1 MILIKKGNGVMD
13 HIIYLDHA
21 ATTKIDDTVLKE
33 MLPYLTSYYGNAS
46 SLYSLGKSSREAVE
60 KARKQVANAINCSA
74 NEIYFTSC
82 GSESDNLAIKGIA
95 KGNKNRGRHII
106 TSSIEHPAVLET
118 CKSLE
123 REGFEVS
130 YVPVKENGIIDIDIL
145 RRLIRPDTV
154 LISIMTANNEVG
166 TIQPIEQIGK
176 IARANNI
183 VFHTDS
189 VQAIGSLDINVKK
202 MNIDSLSM
210 SGHKFYAPK
219 GIGVLYVRNGIKF
232 LRQQDGG
239 HQEKEKRSGTEN
251 VAGIVGIGKAI
262 EIASKDRTIYSEKMR
277 NLRDTYVRSVINNF
291 SNVFVNGDIENRLA
305 GNMNISF
312 LGYKGAYLV
321 EELDRRGICTSSG
334 SACSAGLPMPS
345 GVLMNMSHN
354 VGIAESSLRVTFGKE
369 NTMDDVKYLLYAL
382 NDILKK

>member
-1 MILIKKGNGVMD
+1 MD
-13 HIIYLDHA
+13 HIVYLDHA
-21 ATTKIDDTVLKE
+21 ATTKIDDAVLKE
-33 MLPYLTSYYGNAS
+33 MLPYLQYNYGNAS
-46 SLYSLGKSSREAVE
+46 ALYSLGRSSREAVE
-60 KARKQVANAINCSA
+60 NARKQVANVIGASP

-95 KGNKNRGRHII
+95 KAYRKFGKHII

-118 CKSLE
+118 CKTLE
-123 REGFEVS
+123 NEGFEVS
-130 YVPVKENGIIDIDIL
+130 YLSVKENGIIDVEEL
-145 RRLIRPDTV
+145 RKKIRRDTI
-154 LISIMTANNEVG
+154 LISIMSANNEVG
-166 TIQPIEQIGK
+166 TIQPIEEIGR

-183 VFHTDS
+183 IFHTDS
-189 VQAIGSLDINVKK
+189 VQAIGSVDINVRK
-202 MNIDSLSM
+202 MKIDALSM

-219 GIGVLYVRNGIKF
+219 GVGVLYVRNGIKF

-262 EIASKDRTIYSEKMR
+262 EIADKNRLVYVDKMR
-277 NLRDTYVRSVINNF
+277 LLRDSYVKSVVSNF
-291 SNVFVNGDIENRLA
+291 SNVFVNGDMENRLA

-312 LGYKGAYLV
+312 IGHKGAYLV

-345 GVLMNMSHN
+345 NVLMNMTHN
-354 VGIAESSLRVTFGKE
+354 VKIAESSLRVTFGRE
-369 NTMDDVKYLLYAL
+369 NTLEEVQYLIYSL
-382 NDILKK
+382 NDILKKETV

>member
-1 MILIKKGNGVMD
+1 MD
-13 HIIYLDHA
+13 HIVYLDHA
-21 ATTKIDDTVLKE
+21 ATTKIDDAVLRE
-33 MLPYLTSYYGNAS
+33 MLPYLQYNYGNAS
-46 SLYSLGKSSREAVE
+46 ALYSLGRNSREAVE
-60 KARKQVANAINCSA
+60 NARKQVANVIGASP

-95 KGNKNRGRHII
+95 KAYRKFGKHII

-118 CKSLE
+118 CRTLE
-123 REGFEVS
+123 SEGFEIS
-130 YVPVKENGIIDIDIL
+130 YLPVKENGIVDIEEL
-145 RRLIRPDTV
+145 RKAIRRDTI

-166 TIQPIEQIGK
+166 TIQPIEEIGRV
-176 IARANNI
+176 ARANNI

-189 VQAIGSLDINVKK
+189 VQAIGSVEINVRK
-202 MNIDSLSM
+202 MNIDALSM

-219 GIGVLYVRNGIKF
+219 GVGVLYVRNGVKF

-239 HQEKEKRSGTEN
+239 HQEREKRSGTEN

-262 EIASKDRTIYSEKMR
+262 EIAEKNR
-277 NLRDTYVRSVINNF
+277 LVYVDKLKLLRDSYVKSVISNF
-291 SNVFVNGDIENRLA
+291 SNVFVNGDMEKRLA

-312 LGYKGAYLV
+312 IGHKGAYLV

-345 GVLMNMSHN
+345 NVLMNMTHN
-354 VGIAESSLRVTFGKE
+354 VKIAESSLRVTFGRE
-369 NTMDDVKYLLYAL
+369 NTLDEVQYLIYSL
-382 NDILKK
+382 NDILKSN

>member
-1 MILIKKGNGVMD
+1 MD
-13 HIIYLDHA
+13 HIVYLDHA
-21 ATTKIDDTVLKE
+21 ATTKIDDAVLRE
-33 MLPYLTSYYGNAS
+33 MLPYLQYNYGNAS
-46 SLYSLGKSSREAVE
+46 ALYSLGRNSREAVE
-60 KARKQVANAINCSA
+60 NARKQVANVIGASP

-95 KGNKNRGRHII
+95 KAYRKFGKHII

-118 CKSLE
+118 CRTLE
-123 REGFEVS
+123 SEGFEIS
-130 YVPVKENGIIDIDIL
+130 YLPVKENGIVDIEEL
-145 RRLIRPDTV
+145 RKAIRRDTI

-166 TIQPIEQIGK
+166 TIQPIEEIGRV
-176 IARANNI
+176 ARANNI

-189 VQAIGSLDINVKK
+189 VQAIGSVEINVRK
-202 MNIDSLSM
+202 MNIDALSM

-219 GIGVLYVRNGIKF
+219 GVGVLYVRNGIKF

-239 HQEKEKRSGTEN
+239 HQEREKRSGTEN

-262 EIASKDRTIYSEKMR
+262 EIAEKNR
-277 NLRDTYVRSVINNF
+277 LVYVDKLKLLRDSYVKSVISNF
-291 SNVFVNGDIENRLA
+291 SNVFVNGDMEKRLA

-312 LGYKGAYLV
+312 IGHKGAYLV

-345 GVLMNMSHN
+345 NVLMNMTHN
-354 VGIAESSLRVTFGKE
+354 VKIAESSLRVTFGRE
-369 NTMDDVKYLLYAL
+369 NTLDEVQYLIYSL
-382 NDILKK
+382 NDILKSN

>member
-1 MILIKKGNGVMD
+1 MD
-13 HIIYLDHA
+13 HIVYLDHA
-21 ATTKIDDTVLKE
+21 ATTKIDDAVLKE
-33 MLPYLTSYYGNAS
+33 MLPYLQYNYGNAS
-46 SLYSLGKSSREAVE
+46 ALYSLGRSSREAVE
-60 KARKQVANAINCSA
+60 NARKQVANVIGANP

-95 KGNKNRGRHII
+95 KAYRKFGKHII

-118 CKSLE
+118 CKTLE
-123 REGFEVS
+123 NEGFEVS
-130 YVPVKENGIIDIDIL
+130 YLSVKENGIIDVEEL
-145 RRLIRPDTV
+145 RKTIRRDTI
-154 LISIMTANNEVG
+154 LISIMSANNEVG
-166 TIQPIEQIGK
+166 TIQPIEEIGR

-183 VFHTDS
+183 IFHTDS
-189 VQAIGSLDINVKK
+189 VQAIGSVDINVRK
-202 MNIDSLSM
+202 MKIDALSM

-219 GIGVLYVRNGIKF
+219 GVGVLYVRNGIKF

-262 EIASKDRTIYSEKMR
+262 EIADKNRLVYVDKMR
-277 NLRDTYVRSVINNF
+277 LLRDSYVKSVVSNF
-291 SNVFVNGDIENRLA
+291 SNVFVNGDMENRLA

-312 LGYKGAYLV
+312 IGHKGAYLV

-345 GVLMNMSHN
+345 NVLMNMTHN
-354 VGIAESSLRVTFGKE
+354 VKIAESSLRVTFGRE
-369 NTMDDVKYLLYAL
+369 NTLEEVQYLIYSL
-382 NDILKK
+382 NDILKKETV

>member
-1 MILIKKGNGVMD
+1 MD
-13 HIIYLDHA
+13 HIVYLDHA
-21 ATTKIDDTVLKE
+21 ATTKIDDAVLRE
-33 MLPYLTSYYGNAS
+33 MLPYLQYNYGNAS
-46 SLYSLGKSSREAVE
+46 ALYSLGKSSREAVE
-60 KARKQVANAINCSA
+60 NARKQVANVIGASP

-95 KGNKNRGRHII
+95 KAYRKFGKHII

-118 CKSLE
+118 CRTLE
-123 REGFEVS
+123 SEGFEIS
-130 YVPVKENGIIDIDIL
+130 YLPVKENGIIDIEDL
-145 RRLIRPDTV
+145 RKAIRRDTI

-166 TIQPIEQIGK
+166 TIQPIEEIGRV
-176 IARANNI
+176 ARANNI

-189 VQAIGSLDINVKK
+189 VQAIGSVEINVRK
-202 MNIDSLSM
+202 MNIDALSM

-219 GIGVLYVRNGIKF
+219 GVGVLYVRNGVKF

-262 EIASKDRTIYSEKMR
+262 EIAEKNR
-277 NLRDTYVRSVINNF
+277 LVYVDKLKLLRDSYVKSVISNF
-291 SNVFVNGDIENRLA
+291 SNVFVNGDMEKRLA

-312 LGYKGAYLV
+312 IGHKGAYLV

-345 GVLMNMSHN
+345 NVLMNMTHN
-354 VGIAESSLRVTFGKE
+354 VKIAESSLRVTFGRE
-369 NTMDDVKYLLYAL
+369 NTLDEVQYLIYSL
-382 NDILKK
+382 NEILKKETV

>member
-1 MILIKKGNGVMD
+1 MD
-13 HIIYLDHA
+13 HIVYLDHA
-21 ATTKIDDTVLKE
+21 ATTKIDDAVLKE
-33 MLPYLTSYYGNAS
+33 MLPYLQYNYGNAS
-46 SLYSLGKSSREAVE
+46 ALYSLGRSSREAVE
-60 KARKQVANAINCSA
+60 NARKQVANVIGASP

-95 KGNKNRGRHII
+95 KAYRKFGKHII

-118 CKSLE
+118 CKTLE
-123 REGFEVS
+123 NEGFEVS
-130 YVPVKENGIIDIDIL
+130 YLSVKENGIIDVEEL
-145 RRLIRPDTV
+145 RKTIRRDTI
-154 LISIMTANNEVG
+154 LISIMSANNEVG
-166 TIQPIEQIGK
+166 TIQPIEEIGR

-183 VFHTDS
+183 IFHTDS
-189 VQAIGSLDINVKK
+189 VQAIGSVDINVRK
-202 MNIDSLSM
+202 MKIDALSM

-219 GIGVLYVRNGIKF
+219 GVGVLYVRNGIKF

-262 EIASKDRTIYSEKMR
+262 EIADKNRLVYVDKMR
-277 NLRDTYVRSVINNF
+277 LLRDSYVKSVVSNF
-291 SNVFVNGDIENRLA
+291 SNVFVNGDMENRLA

-312 LGYKGAYLV
+312 IGHKGAYLV

-345 GVLMNMSHN
+345 NVLMNMTHK
-354 VGIAESSLRVTFGKE
+354 VKIAESSLRVTFGRE
-369 NTMDDVKYLLYAL
+369 NTLEEVQYLIYSL
-382 NDILKK
+382 NDILKKETV

>member
-1 MILIKKGNGVMD
+1 MD
-13 HIIYLDHA
+13 HIVYLDHA
-21 ATTKIDDTVLKE
+21 ATTKIDDAVLKE
-33 MLPYLTSYYGNAS
+33 MLPYLQYNYGNAS
-46 SLYSLGKSSREAVE
+46 ALYSLGRSSREAVE
-60 KARKQVANAINCSA
+60 NARKQVANVIGASP

-95 KGNKNRGRHII
+95 KAYRKFGKHII

-118 CKSLE
+118 CKTLE
-123 REGFEVS
+123 NEGFEVS
-130 YVPVKENGIIDIDIL
+130 YLSVKENGIIDVEEL
-145 RRLIRPDTV
+145 RKKIRRDTI
-154 LISIMTANNEVG
+154 LISIMSANNEVG
-166 TIQPIEQIGK
+166 TIQPIEEIGR

-183 VFHTDS
+183 IFHTDS
-189 VQAIGSLDINVKK
+189 VQAIGSVDINVRK
-202 MNIDSLSM
+202 MKIDALSM

-219 GIGVLYVRNGIKF
+219 GVGVLYVRNGIKF

-262 EIASKDRTIYSEKMR
+262 EIADKNRLVYVDKMR
-277 NLRDTYVRSVINNF
+277 LLRDSYVKSVVSNF
-291 SNVFVNGDIENRLA
+291 SNVFVNGDMENRLA

-312 LGYKGAYLV
+312 IGHKGAYLV

-345 GVLMNMSHN
+345 NVLMNMTYN
-354 VGIAESSLRVTFGKE
+354 VKIAESSLRVTFGRE
-369 NTMDDVKYLLYAL
+369 NTLEEVQYLIYSL
-382 NDILKK
+382 NDILKKETV

>member
-1 MILIKKGNGVMD
+1 MD
-13 HIIYLDHA
+13 HIVYLDHA
-21 ATTKIDDTVLKE
+21 ATTKIDDAVLKE
-33 MLPYLTSYYGNAS
+33 MLPYLQYNYGNAS
-46 SLYSLGKSSREAVE
+46 ALYSLGRSSREAVE
-60 KARKQVANAINCSA
+60 NARKQVANVIGASP

-95 KGNKNRGRHII
+95 KAYRKFGKHII

-118 CKSLE
+118 CKTLE
-123 REGFEVS
+123 NEGFEVS
-130 YVPVKENGIIDIDIL
+130 YLSVKENGIIDVEEL
-145 RRLIRPDTV
+145 RKTIRRDTI
-154 LISIMTANNEVG
+154 LISIMSANNEVG
-166 TIQPIEQIGK
+166 TIQPIEEIGR

-183 VFHTDS
+183 IFHTDS
-189 VQAIGSLDINVKK
+189 VQAIGSVDINVRK
-202 MNIDSLSM
+202 MKIDALSM

-219 GIGVLYVRNGIKF
+219 GVGVLYVRNGIKF